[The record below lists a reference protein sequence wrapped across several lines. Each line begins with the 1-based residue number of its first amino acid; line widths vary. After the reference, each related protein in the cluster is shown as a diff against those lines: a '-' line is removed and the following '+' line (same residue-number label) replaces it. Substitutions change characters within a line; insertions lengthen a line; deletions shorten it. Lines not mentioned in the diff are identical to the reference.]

1 MWWSCIGR
9 VSCLGE
15 YIYKRE
21 KKRQRKRQRKRTRN
35 IYIYIGDP
43 ATTNEVTTVLLPQ
56 LNSAVEEAL
65 EEVEEEKITV
75 RRV

>member
-1 MWWSCIGR
+1 M
-9 VSCLGE
+9 
-15 YIYKRE
+15 
-21 KKRQRKRQRKRTRN
+21 
-35 IYIYIGDP
+35 
-43 ATTNEVTTVLLPQ
+43 TVLLPQ